1 MYLKLKNVDRKFE
14 TEAPMERIA
23 RGAENG
29 KEKNVWIISFNIKEH
44 LTTDEIETYFTP
56 ENIVEMAFVTPL
68 PNGTEYSYVT
78 TGYVNKVFN
87 IIRHSENGEC
97 VVEFQFS
104 KNAN

>member
-1 MYLKLKNVDRKFE
+1 MYLKLKNVDRTFE

-23 RGAENG
+23 RGVEVG
-29 KEKNVWIISFNIKEH
+29 KEKNVWIISFNIKEQ
-44 LTTDEIETYFTP
+44 LTTEEVETYFTP
-56 ENIVEMAFVTPL
+56 ETTSEMAFVTPF
-68 PNGTEYSYVT
+68 PNGTEHSYVT